1 MPFCLSAS
9 EHRMD
14 SLWRELDHAVANYHQ
29 YINARNQEI
38 HQLRQSLAVA
48 SFSSDHYL
56 IGQQIFQKYRK
67 FDSDSA
73 LYYAHFC
80 KVLGEQEKR
89 QDWIMESRLNEVEIY
104 SLRNVQPLATQL
116 LYNMG
121 GIDSVP
127 ATLKAYYSKIQLDNL
142 FRQNRQLQQENYKV
156 TFDKQKEACA
166 EYKQY
171 RSFLS
176 SQSYDYP
183 YFLLFLEP
191 QQGEKTEKLVR
202 NQIARI
208 DKSDNDKQALLE
220 YTLARLL
227 EQKSDSSGYR
237 EHLLR
242 SAICDVKAVNRDG
255 QSLLLLIKELGKNPT
270 ETNVKR
276 AFRYAQLCE
285 ENARIYKDVGRS
297 LQYINAQSVVK
308 QGYLQIIN
316 VQRNRLKITLSV
328 TVVMLLVIATL
339 LALLYKKKRSLD
351 ASYLQ
356 QQEAYKKLDEKTRQA
371 LSMKEEIEWKNELLC
386 KEMKARDVHFI
397 KTFYLC
403 LEYIQDIKKFQKK
416 ISALIK
422 TNQIADI
429 KQAAQSLILG
439 QEEHQRLYAA
449 FDAAFLD
456 IHPDFMQHI
465 NELLLP
471 ENQMK
476 VKEGPALP
484 PELRIYALFCLG
496 ITDSASVAN
505 FLHYSPQT
513 VYNYRFRIRHI
524 SRDPDTFEESVKKLY
539 S

>member
-1 MPFCLSAS
+1 MPFGLSAS
-9 EHRMD
+9 ENRMD
-14 SLWRELDHAVANYHQ
+14 SLWYELDYAVENCHQ
-29 YINARNQEI
+29 YVYARNQEI
-38 HQLRQSLAVA
+38 DQLRQSLAVA
-48 SFSSDHYL
+48 SFPSDHYL

-67 FDSDSA
+67 SDSDSA
-73 LYYAHFC
+73 LYYARFC
-80 KVLGEQEKR
+80 KALGEREKR
-89 QDWIMESRLNEVEIY
+89 PDWVMESRLNEVEIY

-116 LYNMG
+116 LHHMG
-121 GIDSVP
+121 GIDSMP
-127 ATLKAYYSKIQLDNL
+127 ATLKAYYSKIYLDNL
-142 FRQNRQLQQENYKV
+142 FRQNRQQQQENYKDA
-156 TFDKQKEACA
+156 FDQQKKACA
-166 EYKQY
+166 EYECY
-171 RSFLS
+171 LNFLPY
-176 SQSYDYP
+176 QSYDYP

-191 QQGEKTEKLVR
+191 QQEEKTEKLVHD
-202 NQIARI
+202 QIARI
-208 DKSDNDKQALLE
+208 DKSDYDKHALLE
-220 YTLARLL
+220 YTLARLF
-227 EQKSDSSGYR
+227 EQKGDSTGYK
-237 EHLLR
+237 EHLLK

-255 QSLLLLIKELGKNPT
+255 QSLLLLIEELGKNPT

-297 LQYINAQSVVK
+297 LQYITAQSAVK
-308 QGYLQIIN
+308 QGYLQIIQK
-316 VQRNRLKITLSV
+316 QRNRLRITLSV
-328 TVVMLLVIATL
+328 TVVTLLVIATL
-339 LALLYKKKRSLD
+339 LVLLYKKKRSLD
-351 ASYLQ
+351 TSYLQ

-371 LSMKEEIEWKNELLC
+371 LSMKEEIEWKNELLR

-403 LEYIQDIKKFQKK
+403 LEYIQDVKKFQKK
-416 ISALIK
+416 ISALVK

-439 QEEHQRLYAA
+439 QEELQRLYAA

-471 ENQMK
+471 EHQMR
-476 VKEGPALP
+476 VKEGLALP

-496 ITDSASVAN
+496 ITDNVGVAN
-505 FLHYSPQT
+505 FLQYSPQT

-524 SRDPDTFEESVKKLY
+524 SRNPDTFEESVKKLY